1 MSPFTKQAIS
11 YIGTTLSLIGLI
23 FIALKLYSYG
33 AVAIFSSYSI
43 FDWTIISGLV
53 LVYTLANIL
62 LSIAWWHILSGL
74 GINVSYYW
82 AVRTYAISQITKYLP
97 GNIFQFVGRQALGM
111 AKGLPTWLLAKSSFL
126 EILFMAFCC
135 TIFGVFLLPVF
146 INSNYINVWIC
157 LLFFLLIFSSVFI
170 ILRKYLNP
178 KFINAL
184 LCYIG
189 FLVISSL
196 LFLTL
201 IFLQN
206 KSFRVVDV
214 SNVFI
219 LCSAYIVAWFIGL
232 ITPGAPA
239 GVGVRELVLLFIL
252 NGIIEENNLLSVI
265 LLGRLITIGGD
276 VFFYIILASGKVK
289 IGQGNV

>member
-43 FDWTIISGLV
+43 FDWTTISGLI

-62 LSIAWWHILSGL
+62 LSIAWWNILSGL
-74 GINVSYYW
+74 GINVSYHW

-97 GNIFQFVGRQALGM
+97 GNVFQFVGRQALGM

-170 ILRKYLNP
+170 ILRKYFNP

-206 KSFRVVDV
+206 KSFGVVDV
-214 SNVFI
+214 SNIFI
-219 LCSAYIVAWFIGL
+219 LCSAYIVAWLIGL

-239 GVGVRELVLLFIL
+239 GVGIRELVLFFIL
-252 NGIIEENNLLSVI
+252 KGLVKESDLLAVVF
-265 LLGRLITIGGD
+265 LGRLITIGGD
-276 VFFYIILASGKVK
+276 VIFYLLGVFFISDENK
-289 IGQGNV
+289 

>member
-33 AVAIFSSYSI
+33 AVAIFSGYSI
-43 FDWTIISGLV
+43 FDWTAISGLV

-111 AKGLPTWLLAKSSFL
+111 AKGLPAWLLAKSSFL

-170 ILRKYLNP
+170 IINKYLNP

-189 FLVISSL
+189 FLIISSL

-206 KSFRVVDV
+206 KSFGVVDV
-214 SNVFI
+214 SNIFI
-219 LCSAYIVAWFIGL
+219 LCSAYIVAWLIGL

-239 GVGVRELVLLFIL
+239 GVGIRELVLFFIL
-252 NGIIEENNLLSVI
+252 KGLVKESDLLAVVF
-265 LLGRLITIGGD
+265 LGRLITIGGD
-276 VFFYIILASGKVK
+276 VIFYLLGVFFISDENK
-289 IGQGNV
+289 